1 MRLINND
8 EVNQVLR
15 MADCIRVQGRGIQG
29 LVDYGAIHRPRVDLY
44 YPAEG
49 PESYFRWGSMEGASS
64 QYFAIRMKSDI
75 VSWPKTDDGGWTEEK
90 HCIEPGTYCGLIFLL
105 STKNGEPLALIND
118 GLLQHFRVGG
128 GAGIGAKYLSRED
141 SEVVGLIGSGGMA
154 RTFLDAF
161 CCVRPIKECRVYSPT
176 KGHKEAFA
184 EEMSDKLGI
193 RVVAVSGP
201 QKAIAGADIVS
212 SATDSMVPVYDAA
225 WLEEGQHVTN
235 LGRREM
241 PEEAISR
248 FDVVVRQGVAGL
260 QMKQTDIFQ
269 AERGHSPAAASS
281 VAPLSNSVSYQKRIH
296 RQDLVVIVPNLWIV
310 ERVAISQS
318 SKILSPVSVRVERRV
333 IRSRFIGTWETKG
346 CSFRQSVVWCTKKD
360 YRTKYGPGYSYRL
373 APARYTGLVRMSPKA
388 KVEAVSA
395 NADHDFSKLNLDV
408 IRVVRDHGVEADAHF
423 GTTVQHLHHIKRTR
437 PDKIFVRCTCSPS
450 RGFTSGTPSVILS
463 GVDP

>member
-15 MADCIRVQGRGIQG
+15 MSDCIRVQEEAFRG
-29 LVDYGAIHRPRVDLY
+29 LAEYGAVHRPRVDLY
-44 YPAEG
+44 YPAEE

-90 HCIEPGTYCGLIFLL
+90 HCMEPGTYCGLIFLL

-184 EEMSDKLGI
+184 EEMSEKYGI
-193 RVVAVSGP
+193 GVVAVSGP
-201 QKAIAGADIVS
+201 QEAIAGADIVS

-225 WLEEGQHVTN
+225 WLEKGQHVTN

-241 PEEAISR
+241 PEAAISR

-260 QMKQTDIFQ
+260 QMKQTDVFQ
-269 AERGHSPAAASS
+269 AERGHSPAAFIGGTAEQQLVIPEKNPSPGFGGDSPDFMDRGRGGNKPEFKDLVTGKCEGRTSRDQITFYRNVGNQGLQFSS
-281 VAPLSNSVSYQKRIH
+281 V
-296 RQDLVVIVPNLWIV
+296 
-310 ERVAISQS
+310 
-318 SKILSPVSVRVERRV
+318 
-333 IRSRFIGTWETKG
+333 G
-346 CSFRQSVVWCTKKD
+346 
-360 YRTKYGPGYSYRL
+360 
-373 APARYTGLVRMSPKA
+373 GLVYEKIIERNMGRDIPT
-388 KVEAVSA
+388 
-395 NADHDFSKLNLDV
+395 DWLLQD
-408 IRVVRDHGVEADAHF
+408 IRD
-423 GTTVQHLHHIKRTR
+423 
-437 PDKIFVRCTCSPS
+437 
-450 RGFTSGTPSVILS
+450 
-463 GVDP
+463 